1 MTIPSVSPTTARNA
15 VPFKQVALP
24 AEHGSW
30 SLVIEPILLGLLV
43 APSWGGL
50 LLALAGFALFLLQ
63 RPLAIVWGDWRR
75 GRQYARTRVAAR
87 FALLYG
93 AVAVVAGLAAV
104 WVAGWRPLLP
114 AVAALPLLAIFL
126 IYSQRPGRSWQ
137 AELAAP
143 VAFSAIS
150 TAIALADGW
159 AVAPALALWAVM
171 AARSVPAILF
181 VRARL
186 RLDKGKPAR
195 PAAAI
200 AVHGLA
206 IVAILPL
213 VWAGLLPWT
222 SILAL
227 VVLLGRAI
235 WLLAPWRWRCTVKQ
249 LGFLE
254 TGFGLLTV
262 LLIAAGYWV

>member
-1 MTIPSVSPTTARNA
+1 MPSASPTTTPKP
-15 VPFKQVALP
+15 VSLKQVALP

-50 LLALAGFALFLLQ
+50 LLAIAGFALFLLQ
-63 RPLAIVWGDWRR
+63 RPLSVVWSDWRR

-87 FALLYG
+87 YAAVYG
-93 AVAVVAGLAAV
+93 GLAAV
-104 WVAGWRPLLP
+104 AGVAAVLVVGWRPLLP
-114 AVAALPLLAIFL
+114 AVAALPLLAVYL
-126 IYSQRPGRSWQ
+126 VYSHRPGRSWQ

-143 VAFSAIS
+143 VAFSAIA
-150 TAIALADGW
+150 TAIALAGGW
-159 AVAPALALWAVM
+159 AAAPALALWAVM

-186 RLDKGKPAR
+186 RLDKGKPAQ

-200 AVHGLA
+200 LAHGVAVLA
-206 IVAILPL
+206 MVPL

-222 SILAL
+222 SLLAL
-227 VVLLGRAI
+227 LILLGRAV
-235 WLLAPWRWRCTVKQ
+235 WLLSPWRWRCTVKQ

-262 LLIAAGYWV
+262 VLIAAGYWV